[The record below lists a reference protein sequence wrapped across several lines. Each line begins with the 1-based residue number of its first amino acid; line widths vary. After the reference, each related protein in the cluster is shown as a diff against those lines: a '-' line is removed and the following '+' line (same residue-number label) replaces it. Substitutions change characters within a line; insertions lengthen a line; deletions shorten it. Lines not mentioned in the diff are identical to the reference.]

1 MIKEIYHGD
10 FRPVDNA
17 GMSDD
22 YQEKRQVAHMLSIQF
37 AKKINTEIKEDFEKV
52 LEAYMEVLVAGQR
65 YVLPA
70 CLNVSD
76 LCRMKHITPRTGFS
90 AHGVKSC
97 IWRI

>member
-1 MIKEIYHGD
+1 MIREIYHGD

-52 LEAYMEVLVAGQR
+52 LEAYMEVLVAGMEES
-65 YVLPA
+65 YI
-70 CLNVSD
+70 S
-76 LCRMKHITPRTGFS
+76 GFK
-90 AHGVKSC
+90 GGIRLIKEVY
-97 IWRI
+97 